1 MQTWIIPKDIN
12 SNPWVQDPGH
22 HDRNKEHGKL
32 TACKCVWITRWT
44 YNSILQYLEKF
55 ATFVSVDS
63 VKCGHCFWVVKMHQ
77 PAFYLNSIYGF
88 GHSIWVILKK
98 KIKKFYKSWSC
109 YVSKHRLTGKSFA
122 NECAVSQSGPPSDF
136 TGFLL
141 ILRHQNGTSETS
153 DLRHSS

>member
-1 MQTWIIPKDIN
+1 MCLNYAMNIQQHIAIFGDICN
-12 SNPWVQDPGH
+12 ICECRQ
-22 HDRNKEHGKL
+22 
-32 TACKCVWITRWT
+32 CKMWT
-44 YNSILQYLEKF
+44 LLLGRKNASTCILSECHL
-55 ATFVSVDS
+55 
-63 VKCGHCFWVVKMHQ
+63 W
-77 PAFYLNSIYGF
+77 F

-153 DLRHSS
+153 DLRHSSQRHLLYSMILIRRLAIFHC